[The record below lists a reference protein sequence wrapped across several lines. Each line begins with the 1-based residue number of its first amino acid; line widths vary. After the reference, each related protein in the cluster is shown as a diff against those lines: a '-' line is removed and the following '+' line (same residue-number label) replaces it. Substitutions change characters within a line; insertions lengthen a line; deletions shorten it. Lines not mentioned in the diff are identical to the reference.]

1 MNDSSKSGRW
11 LAYGITSMDDL
22 VIAEADRKLGDHI
35 KALSVFNKVLQD
47 AFCFAKFWNHYSF
60 TVPSVVAQFPN
71 LSFPIV
77 QLEVLSIAE
86 LFRTLENA
94 GEIGVS
100 IALHTI
106 DQEGR
111 GVAKVKPCCFVLD
124 APKEKTL
131 KKKAGLHNMLN
142 QLTEFWKE
150 KLCEQHSIWFQFL
163 TLHLTRWDPL
173 LHSEPGSTWQRSG
186 IAPIS
191 RSAGV
196 SSALA
201 YL

>member
-1 MNDSSKSGRW
+1 M
-11 LAYGITSMDDL
+11 LF
-22 VIAEADRKLGDHI
+22 
-35 KALSVFNKVLQD
+35 ALQ
-47 AFCFAKFWNHYSF
+47 KFWNHYSF

-77 QLEVLSIAE
+77 QLEVLPIAE

-150 KLCEQHSIWFQFL
+150 KLCEQHSIRFQFL
-163 TLHLTRWDPL
+163 TSHLTRWDPL

-196 SSALA
+196 SCFGLSLA
-201 YL
+201 FPHNWGKGVSPSQHTCLFGNHHCIFQHNGEYYEGFPWGLNFQ